1 MNIKAELF
9 LTFMKVGAF
18 TFGGGYAMI
27 ALLDRECV
35 TGKEWLTQEEFMDM
49 AAIAESTPGPVAI
62 NCATYIGYKKAGI
75 SGAFLATLGVVL
87 PSFFILFLISSY
99 MEDFMEYKA
108 VENAFKGIRVA
119 VAILIIQAGWR
130 MGGKLLKE
138 KENRIKNIIFLI
150 IALILVF
157 LLNLYNINFSTIYLI
172 LIAGF
177 FGAALYR
184 RKEENNG

>member
-1 MNIKAELF
+1 
-9 LTFMKVGAF
+9 
-18 TFGGGYAMI
+18 
-27 ALLDRECV
+27 
-35 TGKEWLTQEEFMDM
+35 
-49 AAIAESTPGPVAI
+49 
-62 NCATYIGYKKAGI
+62 
-75 SGAFLATLGVVL
+75 
-87 PSFFILFLISSY
+87 

-130 MGGKLLKE
+130 MGRKLLKE
-138 KENRIKNIIFLI
+138 KENRIKNIVFLT